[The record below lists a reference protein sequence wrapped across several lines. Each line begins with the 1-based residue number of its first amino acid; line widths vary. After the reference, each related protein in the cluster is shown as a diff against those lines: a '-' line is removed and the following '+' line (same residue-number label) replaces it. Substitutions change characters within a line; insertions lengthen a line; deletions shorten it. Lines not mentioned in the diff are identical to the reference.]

1 MKTKILFLT
10 TLLFVFA
17 QSQDYKYG
25 KVSKEELEKSKSTID
40 PEAAGEILY
49 EKAYIQME
57 FSTTENRFFVTTEI
71 EGRIKVYDKDNLNN
85 RYLNKEVVIYSP
97 NSTREKLL
105 NFKGSTYNLEN
116 GKIVETKIKS
126 ADIFK
131 EKKNKYY
138 ESEKFAFPSIQN
150 GSVLEYKYTI
160 VSPYYRNIDR
170 WYFQQ
175 EIPVVYS
182 EFTFLRPEFL
192 VYSPDERGSLRGKVS
207 QDKRQAHGWN
217 FQNVIT
223 SHKFENVKP
232 LQKEPFV
239 FNPNNMKNSIRY
251 ELMKLEHP
259 GFITENYSTT
269 WAQIGK
275 DLMNHSDFG
284 GQLKGNGF
292 LDETVQSISSGSS
305 DPIEKMQSIF
315 NYVKSNTTWNNF
327 YGISTDSGVR
337 TTFKDKTGNAADI
350 NLMLVSMLQKAG
362 LNASPVVLSTVRNLM
377 VNYTFPSV
385 TSLDFVIA
393 AVEINNQL
401 YLMDATEK
409 YSQINMLPLRD
420 LNHRGFKIAENGTV
434 QEIQLTNYAL
444 SSEKEN
450 INVTLSPQGTISGI
464 FVETK
469 DQYFAMMDKMG
480 QIEDPKE
487 FEKSYLEEFNFD
499 VESFKIDENAEK
511 GILRYTFKFTDVP
524 GGELIGNKMILNP
537 LLFTQLTQSSFTQ
550 DSRNY
555 PLEFG
560 SVISKSKIIKIK
572 IPEGY
577 KVESLPAEKRFVVEG
592 NVAGYVYK
600 VEEKDGFIILN
611 SVYEIAHSML
621 PANYYKPM
629 KDFEKN
635 QMNAEGQEVVLVKM

>member
-1 MKTKILFLT
+1 MKLNLLILSTFL
-10 TLLFVFA
+10 FIA
-17 QSQDYKYG
+17 RQAQDYKYG
-25 KVSKEELEKSKSTID
+25 KVSKEELEKSKSTLD
-40 PEAAGEILY
+40 SEAAGEILY
-49 EKAYIQME
+49 EKAYVSME
-57 FSTTENRFFVTTEI
+57 FSTTENRFYVTTEV
-71 EGRIKVYDKDNLNN
+71 EGRIKIYDKDNLDN
-85 RYLNKEVVIYSP
+85 RFLNKEVRIYSP
-97 NSTREKLL
+97 NSVREKLIT
-105 NFKGSTYNLEN
+105 FKGSTYNLEN
-116 GKIVETKIKS
+116 GKVVETKVKG

-138 ESEKFAFPSIQN
+138 EVEKFAFPSIQN
-150 GSVLEYKYTI
+150 GSVVEYKYTI
-160 VSPYYRNIDR
+160 VSPFYRNIER

-175 EIPVVYS
+175 EIPIVYS
-182 EFTFLRPEFL
+182 EFSFSRPEFL
-192 VYSPDERGSLRGKVS
+192 VYSPDERGSLRGKVTE
-207 QDKRQAHGWN
+207 DKRTAHGWN
-217 FQNVIT
+217 FQNVT
-223 SHKFENVKP
+223 STHKFENVKP
-232 LQKEPFV
+232 LKKEPFV

-275 DLMNHSDFG
+275 DLMNYSDFG

-292 LDETVQSISSGSS
+292 LDETVQSLSSSSS
-305 DPIEKMQSIF
+305 DQLGKMQTIF
-315 NYVKSNTTWNNF
+315 NYVKSNTTWNNY

-337 TTFKDKTGNAADI
+337 TAFKDKTGNAADI

-362 LNASPVVLSTVRNLM
+362 LNASPVVLSSVRNLM
-377 VNYTFPSV
+377 VNYTFPSIS
-385 TSLDFVIA
+385 SLDFVIA
-393 AVEINNQL
+393 SVEINNKL

-409 YSQINMLPLRD
+409 YSNINMLPLRD
-420 LNHRGFKIAENGTV
+420 LNHRGFKIAENGNI

-444 SSEKEN
+444 STEKEN
-450 INVTLSPQGTISGI
+450 INVSLSPDGKISGT

-469 DQYFAMMDKMG
+469 DQYFAMTDKMSR
-480 QIEDPKE
+480 IEDPKE

-499 VESFKIDENAEK
+499 VEGFKIDENAEK

-524 GGELIGNKMILNP
+524 GGELIGSKLILNP
-537 LLFTQLTQSSFTQ
+537 LLFTQLTKSSFGQ
-550 DSRNY
+550 ESRDY

-560 SVISKSKIIKIK
+560 SVISKSKVIKIK

-577 KVESLPAEKRFVVEG
+577 TVESLPAEKSFVVDE

-635 QMNAEGQEVVLVKM
+635 QIAAEGQEVVLVKM

>member
-1 MKTKILFLT
+1 MKTKFLLLT
-10 TLLFVFA
+10 TLLFMFA

-25 KVSKEELEKSKSTID
+25 KVSKEELEKTNSTID

-49 EKAYIQME
+49 EKANIHME

-116 GKIVETKIKS
+116 GKVVETKVKS

-160 VSPYYRNIDR
+160 VSPFYRNIDR

-175 EIPVVYS
+175 EIPVTYS
-182 EFTFLRPEFL
+182 EFSFSRPEFF
-192 VYSPDERGSLRGKVS
+192 VYSPDERGSLRGKVTN
-207 QDKRQAHGWN
+207 DKRQAHGWN

-232 LQKEPFV
+232 LKKEPFV

-251 ELMKLEHP
+251 ELMKSEYP

-269 WAQIGK
+269 WTQIGK

-292 LDETVQSISSGSS
+292 LDETVQSISSTSS
-305 DPIEKMQSIF
+305 DPIEKMQSVF

-385 TSLDFVIA
+385 TSLDFIIA

-450 INVTLSPQGTISGI
+450 INVTLSPQGTISGT

-469 DQYFAMMDKMG
+469 DQYFAMTDKME

-499 VESFKIDENAEK
+499 VESFKMDENAEK

-621 PANYYKPM
+621 PANYYNPM

-635 QMNAEGQEVVLVKM
+635 QINAEGQEVVLVKM